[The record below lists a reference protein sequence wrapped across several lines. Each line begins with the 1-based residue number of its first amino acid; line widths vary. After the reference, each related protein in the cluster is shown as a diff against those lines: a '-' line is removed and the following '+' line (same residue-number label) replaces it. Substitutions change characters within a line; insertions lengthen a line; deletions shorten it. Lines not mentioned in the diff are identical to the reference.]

1 MANQSIGLGSAA
13 DDGTGDNLRVAFD
26 KVNDNFVEIYTH
38 VSPGDG
44 GFFKNKDTVS
54 ASQTVDTGSGVNSAV
69 FGDLTIANGAIFTIA
84 NNSNLR
90 VI

>member
-1 MANQSIGLGSAA
+1 MANQSIGIGSVV
-13 DDGTGDNLRVAFD
+13 DDGTGDTLRVAID
-26 KVNDNFVEIYTH
+26 KVNDNFLEIYTH

-44 GFFKNKDTVS
+44 GFFANKDTVS

>member
-1 MANQSIGLGSAA
+1 MANQSIGIGSVV
-13 DDGTGDNLRVAFD
+13 DDGTGDTLRVAID
-26 KVNDNFVEIYTH
+26 KVNDNFLEIYTH

-69 FGDLTIANGAIFTIA
+69 FGDLTIANGEIFTIA